1 MVAFDWR
8 SLRNDSAQLVT
19 YSLCVV
25 SAFLIAWQ
33 VAGSVASPA
42 APPVAS
48 LAAPAPKGP
57 WTVAQRSEG
66 AFDLPARDLEGQ
78 PFAYVVR
85 RHAEGGG
92 RQDIMGW
99 GDGQGAFLRM
109 VVYRPGHEPGV
120 PVTAFAAKAVLADA
134 ANVAVGQLRGD
145 GRIATKFGD
154 LPVANFEIA
163 GRDGPRR
170 CLAAGEMFAGS
181 GIAIAAYACNAGPE
195 LVARGRLA
203 CWFDRLTLLSAGG
216 NEQLS
221 ALFARAELHRADV
234 CGETS
239 VLLAPTRERRD
250 WINARRDPPLRGRLA
265 AR

>member
-19 YSLCVV
+19 CGLCVV

-42 APPVAS
+42 AAPVAT

-57 WTVAQRSEG
+57 WTVAHRTDG
-66 AFDLPARDLEGQ
+66 AFDLAARDLEGQ

-92 RQDIMGW
+92 RQDIMAW
-99 GDGQGAFLRM
+99 GDGAGAFLRI
-109 VVYRPGHEPGV
+109 VVYRPGRENGV
-120 PVTAFAAKAVLADA
+120 PVTALATKAVLAA
-134 ANVAVGQLRGD
+134 AAAVPVTRLAGD
-145 GRIATKFGD
+145 GRLSTKFGD
-154 LPVANFEIA
+154 LPVSTFEIA
-163 GRDGPRR
+163 GHEGPRR
-170 CLAAGEMFAGS
+170 CLATGEMFAGS
-181 GIAIAAYACNAGPE
+181 GIALAAYACNAGPE

-203 CWFDRLTLLSAGG
+203 CWLDRLTLLSAGG
-216 NEQLS
+216 HDQLS
-221 ALFARAELHRADV
+221 ALFARAELQRADV

-239 VLLAPTRERRD
+239 TLLAPTRERRD
-250 WINARRDPPLRGRLA
+250 WISARRDPPLRGRLA